1 MKPVDT
7 LLAVL
12 TIAAAGVG
20 VASAGFTTST
30 RTSAVSLPLLSH
42 PPSASTLNPH
52 TVKVPDLAPRNSDA
66 ATLLNARQDRQTVHE
81 TITRTVRGGGSRTS
95 TRATQ
100 STSRISNDDDDEDD
114 NNNDDKPSTT
124 RLENPSTTDKSDSS
138 SSPTSSETA
147 TELSSSPSQ
156 SPEHQQSTQPK
167 GGLSAGA
174 AAGIAAGAVALLAI
188 IAAVAFLL
196 WRRRQGGIR
205 GAVVT
210 ADYPQ
215 GMARDGG
222 ATSGGEELPKL
233 SSSASPS
240 MERSMEM
247 GMGVASP
254 GMVGAEMGKD
264 DPFYPGMEDVDL
276 EGGNNSGGRGVVSTA
291 FMIPPAGTG
300 PGDPGYDQY
309 YQQQQQQ
316 QQRRRQTQ
324 WATAGDP
331 RPVSAFTAYPSPG
344 LPVLPVSPLTP
355 YFPDESQRQVSSY
368 YGPVPNS
375 MPGRESTG
383 GAEMGSSP
391 GMPNYLI
398 PGGNKSR
405 AMSFSS
411 VSRVGGG
418 AHVAELIGSP
428 PPAIPSVYVVVE
440 GQSPTRRSHTAELP
454 G

>member
-1 MKPVDT
+1 MKPVDS
-7 LLAVL
+7 LLALL

-20 VASAGFTTST
+20 VASAQFVTST
-30 RTSAVSLPLLSH
+30 RTTAVSLPLLSH
-42 PPSASTLNPH
+42 SPPASRLNPH
-52 TVKVPDLAPRNSDA
+52 TVKVPALALRNSDA

-95 TRATQ
+95 TRAAQ

-124 RLENPSTTDKSDSS
+124 RLENPSTTDESDSS
-138 SSPTSSETA
+138 SSPTSSETT
-147 TELSSSPSQ
+147 TELSSPPSQ

-188 IAAVAFLL
+188 ISAVAFLL

-210 ADYPQ
+210 ADYPA
-215 GMARDGG
+215 GMARSGG
-222 ATSGGEELPKL
+222 GGVGGGEELPKL

-247 GMGVASP
+247 GMASP
-254 GMVGAEMGKD
+254 GAVGAGMGKD

-276 EGGNNSGGRGVVSTA
+276 EGGSNSGGSGSGGGVGSTA

-316 QQRRRQTQ
+316 QQTQ

-344 LPVLPVSPLTP
+344 QPVLPVSPLTP
-355 YFPDESQRQVSSY
+355 YFPDQSQRHVSSY
-368 YGPVPNS
+368 YGPGPNS
-375 MPGRESTG
+375 VPGRESMG
-383 GAEMGSSP
+383 GAAMGSSP
-391 GMPNYLI
+391 RMPNYLI

-418 AHVAELIGSP
+418 AHVAELVGSP

-440 GQSPTRRSHTAELP
+440 GQPPTRRSHTAELP